1 MMTPSS
7 VSRTMKAIGALVPV
21 LYLCGILAACVLP
34 NILANKT
41 MPEAALSERL
51 SDILREVRSQMVRVE
66 GGSFAMGC
74 TPEQEKCNP
83 DESPVRRV
91 QVASFEIGRYEVT
104 QELWQAIMG
113 ENPSAFGD
121 CPQCPV
127 ETVSW
132 DDIQTF
138 LRKLN
143 EGGGTYRLPSEAEWE
158 YASRGGQ
165 RSRGHQHA
173 GSDNWAEVAW
183 YYENADNRTHCKGS
197 SYSLQAEVSRP
208 FLMKLYRN
216 R

>member
-1 MMTPSS
+1 MTPSS

-121 CPQCPV
+121 CPQCPGRDGELGRYPDV
-127 ETVSW
+127 SSETERRRRDLSTAKRGRVG
-132 DDIQTF
+132 ICVARRAAEPGPPAC
-138 LRKLN
+138 RKRQL
-143 EGGGTYRLPSEAEWE
+143 G
-158 YASRGGQ
+158 
-165 RSRGHQHA
+165 
-173 GSDNWAEVAW
+173 
-183 YYENADNRTHCKGS
+183 
-197 SYSLQAEVSRP
+197 
-208 FLMKLYRN
+208 
-216 R
+216 